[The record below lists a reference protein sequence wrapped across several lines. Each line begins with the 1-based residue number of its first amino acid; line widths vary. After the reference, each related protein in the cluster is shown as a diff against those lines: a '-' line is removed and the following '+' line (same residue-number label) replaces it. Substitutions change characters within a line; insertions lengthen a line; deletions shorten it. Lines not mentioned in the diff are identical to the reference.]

1 MSLHFPLSRESQHGG
16 SPLPPDSAMMTGAWR
31 RGLPWF
37 HGRGRGREKRARGGC
52 KARRIYTP
60 PRVRAEQGE
69 PRVSASEEGEGGRDE
84 LRRGARAATCK
95 HVSRCARAKTA
106 NRGKG
111 KAHLVGAA
119 GGGSAS
125 NQRGFTT
132 AAGREGEG
140 SRVRGSEEGER
151 RRLTLSSD
159 YPDPNVRPHLQP
171 SHRST
176 RML

>member
-1 MSLHFPLSRESQHGG
+1 
-16 SPLPPDSAMMTGAWR
+16 MMTGAWR

-52 KARRIYTP
+52 KARWIYTS
-60 PRVRAEQGE
+60 PRVRAEQGG

-84 LRRGARAATCK
+84 LPRGARAATCK
-95 HVSRCARAKTA
+95 HVSRCARATTPKE
-106 NRGKG
+106 GKG
-111 KAHLVGAA
+111 KAHLTGAGAA
-119 GGGSAS
+119 GGGSTAAAAL

-140 SRVRGSEEGER
+140 SRVRGSEEGEPLPELR

-159 YPDPNVRPHLQP
+159 YPDPNVRPHLQR